1 VAEVGSIGGCVPA
14 NKDATKVGIPLG
26 SRETLTEAIA
36 RRMIQLVTQG
46 EYSPGD
52 RLPSEFELAR
62 QFEVGR
68 GAVREALRALSVVGL
83 IRVERGKG
91 TFIRERS
98 DFLVRPILLGFDAA
112 IDPRSLVEARKLI
125 EVELAGRA
133 AERGNSEQIHA
144 IQACLD
150 RMAATMSGPQ
160 LEEYLQADVDF
171 HFAIANA
178 AGNDILGQFL
188 TLIRN
193 LMRQWIL
200 TSLRDSDAAAMAFRH
215 HQQIFNAIQAR
226 RPLAAKKAMAEHLNA
241 MGKKLAL
248 PIPPSV

>member
-1 VAEVGSIGGCVPA
+1 MPVKAPA
-14 NKDATKVGIPLG
+14 KIGIPLG

-36 RRMIQLVTQG
+36 KRMIQLVTQG
-46 EYSPGD
+46 NYTSGD

-91 TFIRERS
+91 TFIRARS
-98 DFLVRPILLGFDAA
+98 DFLVRPILLGLEAG
-112 IDPRSLVEARKLI
+112 IEPRALIEARKLI

-133 AERGNSEQIHA
+133 AERGDPEHIHA
-144 IQACLD
+144 IQTCLE
-150 RMAATMSGPQ
+150 RMAVTMNTSQ
-160 LEEYLQADVDF
+160 IEEYLQADVDF

-178 AGNDILGQFL
+178 AGNPILAQFL

-200 TSLRDSDAAAMAFRH
+200 TSLRDSDAATTAYQH
-215 HQQIFNAIQAR
+215 HQQILNAIRAR
-226 RPLAAKKAMAEHLNA
+226 RPLAAKKAMTAHLNA
-241 MGKKLAL
+241 MGKRLTL
-248 PIPPSV
+248 PSENSA